1 MSTRLAL
8 SRLLDQAELPPE
20 IGALARALALSVR
33 TLQRRLRAEGTSFER
48 EVWNSRVR
56 RAQRLML
63 ETDFPLSRVAQDA
76 GFTSLSRLSVV
87 FRRIIGTTPSA
98 WRRERRSSAPVE
110 QEQEHT
116 ASLISVGVRMLA
128 EPQVLLATA

>member
-1 MSTRLAL
+1 MSTSLAL

-56 RAQRLML
+56 RAQRLMI
-63 ETDFPLSRVAQDA
+63 ETDLPLSRVAQDA

-87 FRRIIGTTPSA
+87 FRRITGTTPSA
-98 WRRERRSSAPVE
+98 WRRERRLSAPVE
-110 QEQEHT
+110 KEPEPS
-116 ASLISVGVRMLA
+116 ASLISLDVRMLA

>member
-8 SRLLDQAELPPE
+8 SRLLDDAEVPAE
-20 IGALARALALSVR
+20 IGQTARVLALSVR

-63 ETDFPLSRVAQDA
+63 ETDLPLSRVAQDA
-76 GFTSLSRLSVV
+76 GFVSLSRLSVV

-98 WRRERRSSAPVE
+98 WRRERRESVVAE
-110 QEQEHT
+110 QEPENT
-116 ASLISVGVRMLA
+116 ASLLSVGVRMLA